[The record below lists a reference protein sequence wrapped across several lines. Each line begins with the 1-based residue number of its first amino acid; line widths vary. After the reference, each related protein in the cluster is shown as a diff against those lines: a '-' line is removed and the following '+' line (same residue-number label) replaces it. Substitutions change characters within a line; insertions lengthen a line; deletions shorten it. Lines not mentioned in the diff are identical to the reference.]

1 MCTIRL
7 LVVDDH
13 TILRQG
19 LGDLLQG
26 YDDICVIAEAKSGEE
41 MIDKYFSF
49 HPDIV
54 LSDIEMPGLNGIEA
68 AIKIFDRDADAKVI
82 FLTMYNSDEYI
93 YKALQINAS
102 GIIPKEI
109 VKIELVN
116 IIRLVFSG
124 KKYFMGKSEEELDR
138 IKKKYDEFMKPPRT
152 RSLTLTPTEKMIL
165 FYISEGKSTMEI
177 AQETGKTKRTIDTMR
192 SNIMGKLNIKS
203 LPMLIKYAIQYS
215 FFNKKKV

>member
-7 LVVDDH
+7 LLVDDH

-19 LGDLLQG
+19 LEDLLKG
-26 YDDICVIAEAKSGEE
+26 YDDICVIAEAKSGVE

-49 HPDIV
+49 RPDIV

-68 AIKIFDRDADAKVI
+68 AIKIFDRDADAKII

-93 YKALQINAS
+93 YKTLQINAS

-109 VKIELVN
+109 IKSELVTVLK
-116 IIRLVFSG
+116 LVFSG
-124 KKYFMGKSEEELDR
+124 KKYFMGKSEEELDK
-138 IKKKYDEFMKPPRT
+138 IKKKYNEFMKPPRT

-203 LPMLIKYAIQYS
+203 LPMFIKYAIQYS
-215 FFNKKKV
+215 FFNKSKL